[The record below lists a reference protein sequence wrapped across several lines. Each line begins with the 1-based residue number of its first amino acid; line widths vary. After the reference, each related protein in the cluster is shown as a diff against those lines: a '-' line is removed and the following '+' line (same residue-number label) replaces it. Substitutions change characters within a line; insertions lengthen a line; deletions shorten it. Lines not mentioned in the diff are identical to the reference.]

1 MIEDLELQKKGI
13 ITLIESWNNDN
24 INLALEI
31 LKGNPDLHKVVKE
44 HYKDLLK
51 VIFSRVVL
59 DDFINFPQ
67 KLANE
72 IRANKQLPQL
82 KLIEEILP
90 QVPIT
95 RLSLSTMNIE
105 FVPWWVFRMT
115 QLKELDLSSNNIRVL
130 APEIKLLTDLQVLN
144 LNHNLL
150 KELPQEI
157 GEMENLEKLQL
168 DFNFIE
174 VIPEKFGMLHNLKWL
189 CLEANNIE
197 LLPKSLAG
205 TDEITGLT
213 SLYWLSIEK
222 TPLGDRFNIKGGKYL
237 DIRDELFLKL
247 LG

>member
-1 MIEDLELQKKGI
+1 MEDLELEKKGI

-72 IRANKQLPQL
+72 IRANKPLPKL
-82 KLIEEILP
+82 KLVEKILP
-90 QVPIT
+90 QVPVT

-105 FVPWWVFRMT
+105 FVPWWVYKLT
-115 QLKELDLSSNNIRVL
+115 QLKELDMSSNNIKTL
-130 APEIKLLTDLQVLN
+130 SPEIKQLKNLQVLN

-150 KELPQEI
+150 NELPPEI
-157 GEMENLEKLQL
+157 GELENLEKLQL

-174 VIPEKFGMLHNLKWL
+174 VIPENLAKLHNLKWL
-189 CLEANNIE
+189 CLEANKIQ

-205 TDEITGLT
+205 TDKISGLS
-213 SLYWLSIEK
+213 SLHWLSVEK
-222 TPLGDRFNIKGGKYL
+222 TPLGDRFDIKGGKYL
-237 DIRDELFLKL
+237 SITDDLFKNMLD
-247 LG
+247 

>member
-1 MIEDLELQKKGI
+1 MDDLELEKKGI
-13 ITLIESWNNDN
+13 TTLIESWNNDN

-31 LKGNPDLHKVVKE
+31 LKGNPDLHKVVKD

-72 IRANKQLPQL
+72 IRANKPLPKL
-82 KLIEEILP
+82 KLVENILP
-90 QVPIT
+90 QVPVT

-105 FVPWWVFRMT
+105 FVPWWVYKLT
-115 QLKELDLSSNNIRVL
+115 QLKELDLSSNNIKNL
-130 APEIKLLTDLQVLN
+130 SPEIKQLKNLQVLN

-150 KELPQEI
+150 NELPPEI
-157 GEMENLEKLQL
+157 GELENLEKLQL

-174 VIPEKFGMLHNLKWL
+174 VIPENLAKLHNLKWL
-189 CLEANNIE
+189 CLEANKIQ

-205 TDEITGLT
+205 TDKMSGL
-213 SLYWLSIEK
+213 SALHWLSVEK

-237 DIRDELFLKL
+237 SITDELFKNMLD
-247 LG
+247 